1 MFGDRLNMYLG
12 LVSVCS
18 PDMLQ
23 AHIPR
28 NGSII
33 GDIRPIYF
41 DRKFS
46 TKTSRLRNSVAG
58 IQRTSG
64 IPGAVDDVCNVRSQ
78 YAVKERSRKI
88 FVEA

>member
-1 MFGDRLNMYLG
+1 MYLG

-18 PDMLQ
+18 PHMLQ

-28 NGSII
+28 NGSMI
-33 GDIRPIYF
+33 GDNRPIYF

-46 TKTSRLRNSVAG
+46 TASSTLRNSVAG
-58 IQRTSG
+58 VQRTSG
-64 IPGAVDDVCNVRSQ
+64 IPRAEDNVCNVKSQ